1 MKTIQEAYWAWLVEK
16 AGQPGRGRERQL
28 RELDCIIFAPHVP
41 GDENR
46 AWYGKHLRE
55 VWYEEYKYLDYI
67 DFNDADLTHLMTYDC
82 TVLEMLLA
90 LSESIYEQ
98 TDGTAPYNPIGWFWV
113 MVENLGIRKTTP
125 LKTVR
130 QRAIDFVGRS
140 YQPNGV
146 GSIFPLQEYTE
157 DQRNV
162 EIWYQMMTYLTQ
174 NGY

>member
-1 MKTIQEAYWAWLVEK
+1 MKTIQEAYWDWLVK
-16 AGQPGRGRERQL
+16 KTGQPGYGREKQL
-28 RELDCIIFAPHVP
+28 QVLDNIVFVPHIS

-55 VWYEEYKYLDYI
+55 IWYEEYKWCDYI
-67 DFNDADLTHLMTYDC
+67 EDSEESYQKFIEYDC

-90 LSESIYEQ
+90 LAEAMEEQ
-98 TDGTAPYNPIGWFWV
+98 ADDTAPYSKIGWFWV
-113 MVENLGIRKTTP
+113 MVDNLGIRRQTP

-130 QRAIDFVGRS
+130 QRVKDFVNRN
-140 YQPNGV
+140 YTRYGV
-146 GSIFPLQEYTE
+146 GSIFPLQQITE